1 MNNKNSFLTIIFISI
16 SSFVF
21 SQDVKGTILEIVENK
36 ETPVVG
42 ANIYWIDNS
51 GGTISDIDGKFK
63 LSNPDNKNS
72 YVVSFVGYQNDT
84 VSVGSSNAKII
95 LKADAELEAVSI
107 RYNTKSSSVS
117 LLSSANILN
126 ISSDELLKAACCN
139 LAESFETTPSIDV
152 NFSDAISGRKQIN
165 MLGLSSPNI
174 LMSIENIPSIR
185 GALQS
190 YGLTYI
196 PGTWIESL
204 QVAKGSGSVVN
215 GYESVSGQI
224 NAELRKPLTDDKF
237 FLNLFANQM
246 ERLELNAHYT
256 ANLNQKLDYGLYFH
270 ANKKDTSA
278 DNNNDG
284 FRDDPTGQQLNIL
297 NRFQYTNLEK
307 GLVGFFDFNYV
318 FDERA
323 YGQNEYIE
331 GSYPIFVENQNYWG
345 GKTDAEILK
354 TNFKFGYVNPEIT
367 YRSLGIQFAYTGI
380 DMGSSFGNRIHD
392 IRQTSIYS
400 NLVYNSIIGNTMNK
414 IKTGI
419 SVTYDEYDE
428 FIFNNNL
435 SINNF
440 DISRTERSVGAY
452 FEYNY
457 DDLDKLNLSAGIR
470 FDNHNKIGN
479 FVSPRFHMK
488 YNLLPKSTIKL
499 SFGKATRMANIFSE
513 NQKLFYSSREIIFT
527 ENSLP
532 TDFSNMKADQAL
544 NYGVSIIN
552 SFKLLGKESQLIL
565 DYYIT
570 DFQNK
575 LVADWETP
583 SQINFYNLTGK
594 SYSNSFQAQLSYVL
608 SSSIDL
614 LFAYKNTLAE
624 TDYVTHGRLKNPLTP
639 RDRFFFNLAY
649 NGPANDKGRN
659 WKYDFSF
666 NHVGEQR
673 LPSTETN
680 PSEYR
685 LSDIS
690 ERLNLINTQITRVF
704 NDSFQLYLGV
714 ENLTNYR
721 QKNTILASDDPFGDY
736 FDATYVYGP
745 IFGRMSYIGLRYYI
759 N

>member
-1 MNNKNSFLTIIFISI
+1 MNNKNSFLTIIFLSI

-21 SQDVKGTILEIVENK
+21 SQDVRGTVLEIVDNK

-63 LSNPDNKNS
+63 LSNPDKKNS

-84 VSVGSSNAKII
+84 ISVQSSDTKII
-95 LKADAELEAVSI
+95 LKADAELDAVSI
-107 RYNTKSSSVS
+107 RYNSKSSSVS

-139 LAESFETTPSIDV
+139 LSESFETTPSIDV
-152 NFSDAISGRKQIN
+152 NFSDGISGRKQIN

-174 LMSIENIPSIR
+174 LISIENIPSIR

-204 QVAKGSGSVVN
+204 QLAKGSGSVVN
-215 GYESVSGQI
+215 GYESISGQI
-224 NAELRKPLTDDKF
+224 NAELRKPFTDDKF
-237 FLNLFANQM
+237 FLNLFVNQM
-246 ERLELNAHYT
+246 ERLELNTHYT
-256 ANLNQKLDYGLYFH
+256 ANLSQKLDYGLYFH

-278 DNNNDG
+278 DKNNDG

-318 FDERA
+318 FDERV
-323 YGQNEYIE
+323 YGENEYID
-331 GSYPIFVENQNYWG
+331 GIIFPENQNYWG
-345 GKTDAEILK
+345 GKTDSEMVK
-354 TNFKFGYVNPEIT
+354 TNFKFGYVDPEIT

-380 DMGSSFGNRIHD
+380 DMGSSFGSSIHD
-392 IRQTSIYS
+392 INQSSIFA
-400 NLVYNSIIGNTMNK
+400 NLVYNSIIGNTNNK

-419 SVTYDEYDE
+419 SISYDDYDEYV
-428 FIFNNNL
+428 NNL
-435 SINNF
+435 GFNNF
-440 DISRTERSVGAY
+440 DISRIEKSVGAY

-457 DDLDKLNLSAGIR
+457 DNSDKINLSAGIR

-479 FVSPRFHMK
+479 FISPRFHMN
-488 YNLLPKSTIKL
+488 YMVLPKSTIKF
-499 SFGKATRMANIFSE
+499 SFGKATRLANIFSE

-532 TDFSNMKADQAL
+532 SDFSRMKADQAW

-552 SFKLLGKESQLIL
+552 SFKLFGKESQLIL

-570 DFQNK
+570 DFENK
-575 LVADWETP
+575 VVADWETP
-583 SQINFYNLTGK
+583 TQINFYNLTGK
-594 SYSNSFQAQLSYVL
+594 SFSNSFQAQFSYTLSN
-608 SSSIDL
+608 SIDL
-614 LFAYKNTLAE
+614 LFAYKNTVAE
-624 TDYVTHGRLKNPLTP
+624 TDYSSHGRLKNPLTP
-639 RDRFFFNLAY
+639 RDRIFFNVAY
-649 NGPANDKGRN
+649 NGPTNDKGRN
-659 WKYDFSF
+659 WKYDFTF
-666 NHVGEQR
+666 NHVGQQR
-673 LPSTETN
+673 LPSTQNN

-685 LSDIS
+685 LSATS

-721 QKNTILASDDPFGDY
+721 QKNTILGADDPFGDY
-736 FDATYVYGP
+736 FDATYIYGP
-745 IFGRMSYIGLRYYI
+745 IFGRMSYVGFRYYI

>member
-1 MNNKNSFLTIIFISI
+1 M
-16 SSFVF
+16 
-21 SQDVKGTILEIVENK
+21 EIVDNK
-36 ETPVVG
+36 EIPVVG

-63 LSNPDNKNS
+63 LSNPDKKNS

-84 VSVGSSNAKII
+84 ISVQSSDTKII
-95 LKADAELEAVSI
+95 LKADAELDAVSV

-139 LAESFETTPSIDV
+139 LSESFETTPSIDV
-152 NFSDAISGRKQIN
+152 NFSDGISGRKQIN

-215 GYESVSGQI
+215 GYESISGQI
-224 NAELRKPLTDDKF
+224 NAELRKPFTDDKF
-237 FLNLFANQM
+237 FLNLFGNQM
-246 ERLELNAHYT
+246 ERLELNTHYT
-256 ANLNQKLDYGLYFH
+256 ANLSQKLDYGLYFH

-278 DNNNDG
+278 DKNNDG

-318 FDERA
+318 FDERV
-323 YGQNEYIE
+323 YGENEYID
-331 GSYPIFVENQNYWG
+331 GIIFPENQNYWG
-345 GKTDAEILK
+345 GKTDSEMVK
-354 TNFKFGYVNPEIT
+354 TNFKFGYVDPEIT

-380 DMGSSFGNRIHD
+380 DMGSSFGNSIHD
-392 IRQTSIYS
+392 INQSSIFA
-400 NLVYNSIIGNTMNK
+400 NLVYNSIIGNTNNK

-419 SVTYDEYDE
+419 SISYDDYDEYV
-428 FIFNNNL
+428 NNL
-435 SINNF
+435 GFNNF
-440 DISRTERSVGAY
+440 DISRIEKSVGAY

-457 DDLDKLNLSAGIR
+457 DNSDKINLSAGIR

-479 FVSPRFHMK
+479 FISPRFHMN
-488 YNLLPKSTIKL
+488 YMVLPKSTIKF
-499 SFGKATRMANIFSE
+499 SFGKATRLANIFSE

-532 TDFSNMKADQAL
+532 SDFSRMEADQAW

-552 SFKLLGKESQLIL
+552 SFKLFGKESQLIL

-570 DFQNK
+570 DFENK
-575 LVADWETP
+575 VVADWETP
-583 SQINFYNLTGK
+583 TQINFYNLTGK
-594 SYSNSFQAQLSYVL
+594 SLSNSFQAQFSYTLSN
-608 SSSIDL
+608 SIDL
-614 LFAYKNTLAE
+614 LFACKNTVAE
-624 TDYVTHGRLKNPLTP
+624 TDYSSHGRLKNPLTP
-639 RDRFFFNLAY
+639 RDRIFFNVAY
-649 NGPANDKGRN
+649 NGPTNDKGRN
-659 WKYDFSF
+659 WKYDFTF
-666 NHVGEQR
+666 NHVGQQR
-673 LPSTETN
+673 LPSTQNN

-685 LSDIS
+685 LSATS

-721 QKNTILASDDPFGDY
+721 QKNTILGADDPFGDY
-736 FDATYVYGP
+736 FDATYIYGP
-745 IFGRMSYIGLRYYI
+745 IFGRMSYVGLRYYI